1 MNVKD
6 KKMAGFGNNG
16 FTPFYSKVKDDDN
29 WTMGADGSWMY
40 NGQTVDQGV
49 IDQIGT
55 NVPVSQGGLANFFSQ
70 NKDTIGGIASGL
82 GAAGDLWN
90 AYNAYKGMK
99 LSKDKFNFEK
109 QLANA
114 NYTNQAKS
122 YNEEL
127 GRSADVGLA
136 LAGSSMTPEQKAAYQ
151 AKINTQ
157 KVAER
162 L

>member
-1 MNVKD
+1 
-6 KKMAGFGNNG
+6 MAGFGEFNRAQTPYIKNKYFDDAYNMTADEFNQAATDVGIGYAGGAVNN
-16 FTPFYSKVKDDDN
+16 D
-29 WTMGADGSWMY
+29 SWLG
-40 NGQTVDQGV
+40 NLQAQGK
-49 IDQIGT
+49 GLAE
-55 NVPVSQGGLANFFSQ
+55 SLGGLQ
-70 NKDTIGGIASGL
+70 GIASGL
-82 GAAGDLWN
+82 GAAGNLWN

-99 LSKDKFNFEK
+99 LAKDKFNFEK

>member
-16 FTPFYSKVKDDDN
+16 FTPFYNKVKDDDT

-40 NGQTVDQGV
+40 NGQTVDQGI

-55 NVPVSQGGLANFFSQ
+55 NVPTGQGGLANFFSQ
-70 NKDTIGGIASGL
+70 NKDTIGGIAQGL
-82 GAAGDLWN
+82 GTAGNLWN

-99 LSKDKFNFEK
+99 LAKDKFNFEK

-136 LAGSSMTPEQKAAYQ
+136 LAGSSMTPEQKATYQ